1 MYFIGWLRTRDGRTR
16 RSGRASKGRVRR
28 TSVQLQP
35 LSWPPKF
42 TQTRVFK
49 HRCPVLCVYI
59 FTYCAYI
66 CAYTNIYSIS
76 LYLYSANIRI
86 YTVYCPTLPFFSR
99 ELWRN
104 STDETRRIS
113 HPTAPDPRTA
123 QHTCGR
129 RKHFDPAIL
138 SIENKTTGRSTNNKG
153 YGRNKNLEKEL
164 SKVSDLEEG
173 QQWTPFLSTR
183 QLVYEQTAYYICA
196 VAEHPGRPT
205 CGSAV
210 RESFL
215 WLGNIFV
222 LRFKTGITSL
232 SMY

>member
-1 MYFIGWLRTRDGRTR
+1 MAGRGARPGPRRDE
-16 RSGRASKGRVRR
+16 SGGPPSSCSLFHGHLNLLKHVYSNIDVR
-28 TSVQLQP
+28 
-35 LSWPPKF
+35 F
-42 TQTRVFK
+42 Y
-49 HRCPVLCVYI
+49 VYI
-59 FTYCAYI
+59 SSHTVH
-66 CAYTNIYSIS
+66 IYV
-76 LYLYSANIRI
+76 LIRT
-86 YTVYCPTLPFFSR
+86 YTVYLCIYTLQTFTYTPFTVPLPFLSR

-104 STDETRRIS
+104 STDETRHIS

-123 QHTCGR
+123 QHTRGR
-129 RKHFDPAIL
+129 RKHFDPGIL

-196 VAEHPGRPT
+196 VAERPGRPT

-210 RESFL
+210 RELFL

-222 LRFKTGITSL
+222 LRFKTGIGSL

>member
-1 MYFIGWLRTRDGRTR
+1 MCIYLHI
-16 RSGRASKGRVRR
+16 
-28 TSVQLQP
+28 
-35 LSWPPKF
+35 
-42 TQTRVFK
+42 
-49 HRCPVLCVYI
+49 LCIYMCLYEHIQYI
-59 FTYCAYI
+59 FVFI
-66 CAYTNIYSIS
+66 
-76 LYLYSANIRI
+76 LSANIHI

-104 STDETRRIS
+104 STDGTRHIS
-113 HPTAPDPRTA
+113 HPTAPDSRTA
-123 QHTCGR
+123 QHTRGR
-129 RKHFDPAIL
+129 RKHFDPGIL
-138 SIENKTTGRSTNNKG
+138 SIENKTTGRSTNKQG

-210 RESFL
+210 RKSFL
-215 WLGNIFV
+215 WLGNNFV
-222 LRFKTGITSL
+222 LRFKTGIGSL